1 MEKKRR
7 SMLLW
12 VVAVVFSFSGSAGA
26 ALIPI
31 GTVDYRGGT
40 FNLIYEGPESFGLG
54 LLWLDYTNP
63 QANWGVQRAWAA
75 GLNADTVLEYNLN
88 PGLIVEWG
96 DALWRL
102 PSISEMSRL
111 QGVSTP
117 FEALRAS
124 WYWSGDEHSLFSSRA
139 LSFDLGSGAQSSITK
154 FGFIQAYALAVHS
167 ADVSVAAVPEP
178 ATMLLLG
185 AGLLGLAGLKGRFK
199 RGRSVRKR

>member
-1 MEKKRR
+1 MEKKGR

-12 VVAVVFSFSGSAGA
+12 VVAAVFFFSGSAGA
-26 ALIPI
+26 DLIPI
-31 GTVDYRGGT
+31 GAVDYRGGT

-63 QANWGVQRAWAA
+63 QANLRAQRDWAA
-75 GLNADTVLEYNLN
+75 GLNADTVLEYSLN

-102 PSISEMSRL
+102 PSVSEMSRL

-117 FEALRAS
+117 FEALMAS
-124 WYWSGDEHSLFSSRA
+124 WYWSGDERSLVSDRA
-139 LSFDLGSGAQSSITK
+139 RSFHLGDGAERRGAK
-154 FGFIQAYALAVHS
+154 AYALAVHS

>member
-31 GTVDYRGGT
+31 GTVDYRGET

-63 QANWGVQRAWAA
+63 QANLRAQRDWAA
-75 GLNADTVLEYNLN
+75 GLNADTVLEYSLN

-102 PSISEMSRL
+102 PSVSEMSRL

-117 FEALRAS
+117 FEALMAS
-124 WYWSGDEHSLFSSRA
+124 WYWSGDEPLLVSDRA
-139 LSFDLGSGAQSSITK
+139 RSFHLGDGAERRGAK
-154 FGFIQAYALAVHS
+154 AYALAVHS